1 MKCLFISIVMFVFTL
16 NAHAQKLL
24 TVLED
29 YRPLKNAH
37 SVNEGKVWDDFYEE
51 VPDTN
56 RMIVPGFT
64 WKWAGHTFDTLFIG
78 QGRILAEKQG
88 VLLNLGMFEDLCDR
102 GIGTDSSLSP
112 ISWKIVRKWWKRVV
126 IIEWEN
132 AGYFDDWSYRGL
144 CDRHIHFQ
152 LWLYEKDHR
161 VELHCRRDLWFRD
174 AAAPLRKAEARLLL
188 PEGQK
193 VFALTYQP

>member
-1 MKCLFISIVMFVFTL
+1 
-16 NAHAQKLL
+16 
-24 TVLED
+24 
-29 YRPLKNAH
+29 
-37 SVNEGKVWDDFYEE
+37 
-51 VPDTN
+51 
-56 RMIVPGFT
+56 VPGFT
-64 WKWAGHTFDTLFIG
+64 WKWAGYTFDTLFIG
-78 QGRILAEKQG
+78 QGRIVAEKHG
-88 VLLNLGMFEDLCDR
+88 ILLNLGMFEDLCDR

-112 ISWKIVRKWWKRVV
+112 ISWKIVRKWRKKIV

-132 AGYFDDWSYRGL
+132 AGYFDDWSYRGR

-161 VELHCRRDLWFRD
+161 VELHCHRDLWFRD